1 MMVPASKIEF
11 QVDEQYENEKGIFT
25 VISIHRNE
33 MVIRWE
39 SGEEIRTG
47 IELQRN
53 IQARRQW
60 EEMNRKAKFSKKS
73 SAAGKKDGFTGFL
86 PGDFK
91 NSASGTSW
99 RGRTQLGGAVA
110 ALLPRDRFTFN
121 SWAFAQKPELHW
133 QDTDHRRNAGAAGA
147 RFFVRLTP
155 SELIYGLCVQRSQE
169 DGNESADWTNFSEWA
184 AQDDSN
190 HMLLTMADENA
201 LRIYDRNRP
210 ISGILTYSE
219 NGWFSEDESKSKG
232 IPLAEVIE
240 LMSDN
245 GNALFEVSH
254 TVDKVDAVARGKE
267 MVDDVSKLFS
277 QLIPIYAA
285 CVAGN

>member
-1 MMVPASKIEF
+1 MIPASKIEF
-11 QVDEQYENEKGIFT
+11 QVDEQYENEKGVFT

-39 SGEEIRTG
+39 SGEEIRTD

-60 EEMNRKAKFSKKS
+60 EEMNRKAKATKKS

-110 ALLPRDRFTFN
+110 ALFPRDRFTFN

-133 QDTDHRRNAGAAGA
+133 RDTHHHRSAGAAGT

-155 SELIYGLCVQRSQE
+155 SELIYGLCIQRSQE
-169 DGNESADWTNFSEWA
+169 NGEESADWTNFIDWVGHG
-184 AQDDSN
+184 DSN
-190 HMLLTMADENA
+190 HMLLTTADKNA

-210 ISGILTYSE
+210 VSGILIYSD
-219 NGWFSEDESKSKG
+219 NGWSSEDEPKG
-232 IPLAEVIE
+232 KGASLDEVVE

-267 MVDDVSKLFS
+267 VIEDISKLFS
-277 QLIPIYAA
+277 QLIPIYTA